1 MSLLRARLD
10 ALRAWVETRSSR
22 ERWILLLGSGVAVY
36 AFVALTLLN
45 PVLVKRRDLAHDM
58 SQLEQDLQ
66 ALQQRAAGA
75 AVDASR
81 SPRAHYDGR
90 RAQLESEL
98 RRLQAE
104 LDARNAGLVTPE
116 QARRLL
122 EELLEAEEDLDL
134 VSLTTLEPRP
144 ISDEPAANAGA
155 AGETDPAEDPVLYR
169 HDVRVEL
176 EGDYFATLHYLRAL
190 EEKASGLVLD
200 ELDYEVQRHPRARV
214 TLVVYTLSFER
225 AWIGV

>member
-10 ALRAWVETRSSR
+10 ALRGWIEARSSR

-45 PVLVKRRDLAHDM
+45 PVLIKRRDLAYDM
-58 SQLEQDLQ
+58 GQLEQDLQ
-66 ALQQRAAGA
+66 KLQQRAAGA
-75 AVDASR
+75 AVEAAR

-90 RAQLESEL
+90 RTQLEKEL
-98 RRLQAE
+98 RRLQVE

-116 QARRLL
+116 QARHLL

-144 ISDEPAANAGA
+144 IIDEPSDPVDEG
-155 AGETDPAEDPVLYR
+155 GEADPSEEPVLYR
-169 HDVRVEL
+169 HDIRVEL

-190 EEKASGLVLD
+190 EERASGLVLD
-200 ELDYEVQRHPRARV
+200 ELGYEVQSHPRARV
-214 TLVVYTLSFER
+214 TLTVYTLSFER